1 MSKRLLIF
9 SLLLLSIVGSVLA
22 QITLDEAI
30 NLAIRN
36 TPRHDMPDIIASR
49 TELLNENLDAE
60 KIPQISLSGQATYQ
74 SAVTELPID
83 LPNIPIEPLSKD
95 QYRLQLQADQLIWDG
110 GVLKNRRELNYL
122 QRDLALTQHEE
133 MLEQVRQRSID
144 LFFRAL
150 EIRSQIEVMLLQ
162 IESLQTV
169 KEQLDIGVENGTMLR
184 MESQTV
190 EASVIKIQQQIIGLE
205 NQMQVT
211 LDQLS
216 ILTNFEIPHDS
227 LLIDPG
233 SIPSPSML
241 VNNLSKYQLIEKQKH
256 LILRQSELEDA
267 VARPKFS
274 AFAQA
279 GYGRPGLNFLDN
291 GFEPFLQVG
300 VRGQWNLSAIY
311 HRKNDRQLYVLDQ
324 QKLDVEW
331 SSYLETLEIQMV
343 QFQNQNQQFQKLLEE
358 DAKLIDLRASISR
371 TAKVQLNNGAL
382 PSAEYVRMVNEEYE
396 ARALEALHALQQKK
410 NLYLWQHVG
419 GAYEKSFSQSSNQ

>member
-1 MSKRLLIF
+1 MSQRLFIL
-9 SLLLLSIVGSVLA
+9 SLLFLSGVGSVSA

-36 TPRHDMPDIIASR
+36 TPRQNMPDIIASR
-49 TELLNENLDAE
+49 TELLDENIDAE
-60 KIPQISLSGQATYQ
+60 KIPQITLSGQATYQ

-83 LPNIPIEPLSKD
+83 VPNIPIEPLSKD
-95 QYRLQLQADQLIWDG
+95 QYRLQVQADQLIWDG
-110 GVLKNRRELNYL
+110 GVLKNRRELN
-122 QRDLALTQHEE
+122 QMQGDLALTQHEG

-150 EIRSQIEVMLLQ
+150 EIRSQIQMMLLQ
-162 IESLQTV
+162 IASLQST
-169 KEQLDIGVENGTMLR
+169 KEQLDIGVENGTVLR
-184 MESQTV
+184 MESQTM

-205 NQMQVT
+205 NQLQMT

-216 ILTNFEIPHDS
+216 ILTNREIPHDS
-227 LLIDPG
+227 ILVDPG
-233 SIPSPSML
+233 NIPIPSML
-241 VNNLSKYQLIEKQKH
+241 VNNLSAYQQIEQQKH

-267 VARPKFS
+267 VARPKIS

-300 VRGQWNLSAIY
+300 LRGQWNLSALY
-311 HRKNDRQLYVLDQ
+311 HRKNDRQLHVLDQ
-324 QKLDVEW
+324 QKLDIEW
-331 SSYLETLEIQMV
+331 SSYLENLELQMV
-343 QFQNQNQQFQKLLEE
+343 QFQSQNQQVRELLEE
-358 DAKLIDLRASISR
+358 DSKLIDLRASISR
-371 TAKVQLNNGAL
+371 TAEVQLNNGAL

-396 ARALEALHALQQKK
+396 ARSLEVLHELQQKK
-410 NLYLWQHVG
+410 NLYLWQHAA